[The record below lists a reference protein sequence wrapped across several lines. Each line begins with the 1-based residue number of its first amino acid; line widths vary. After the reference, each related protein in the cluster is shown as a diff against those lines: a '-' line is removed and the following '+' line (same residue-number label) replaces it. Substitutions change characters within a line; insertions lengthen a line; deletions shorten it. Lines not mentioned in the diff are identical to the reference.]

1 MAPRFTASTLKNGR
15 LAGVGRFAPV
25 FLLAAGLF
33 LPACSSQTTE
43 FDRAWKEPSGVIT
56 TDPAVSI
63 AGKWEGTWQ
72 SNGYD
77 YFNGLCRAVVTPVN
91 VSDEVAGATGKHY
104 RVDIKIFYYIF
115 PRDFAFI
122 LTAGKAQEGKTPL
135 TGEKDFGA
143 MHDGVWKF
151 EGDAE
156 GRAMFLSFTSVKDYG
171 TITLRR
177 YPPPNP

>member
-1 MAPRFTASTLKNGR
+1 MALVSTSKTTLSR
-15 LAGVGRFAPV
+15 TWGRFAPV
-25 FLLAAGLF
+25 LLLAGGALF
-33 LPACSSQTTE
+33 SGCSSDTKE
-43 FDRAWKEPSGVIT
+43 FDAAWKKPSPFT
-56 TDPAVSI
+56 TVDPAVSM

-77 YFNGLCRAVVTPVN
+77 YFNGLARAVITPVDI
-91 VSDEVAGATGKHY
+91 SDDVAGAHGKHY
-104 RVDIKIFYYIF
+104 RVDIKLFYYVI

-122 LTAGKAQEGKTPL
+122 LTAGTPSDGKTPL

>member
-1 MAPRFTASTLKNGR
+1 MASPSPSLSLKNGR
-15 LAGVGRFAPV
+15 WAGFGRWAPV
-25 FLLAAGLF
+25 LLLAAGLF
-33 LPACSSQTTE
+33 LPACASQTKE
-43 FDRAWKEPSGVIT
+43 FDAAWKQPSEVIT
-56 TDPAVSI
+56 TDPSVSM

-77 YFNGLCRAVVTPVN
+77 YFNGLCQVVVTPVEI
-91 VSDEVAGATGKHY
+91 SDALAQAKGKHY
-104 RVDIKIFYYIF
+104 RVDIKIYYYIF

-122 LTAGKAQEGKTPL
+122 MTAGPAQEGKTPL

-143 MHDGVWKF
+143 MHDGLWKF

-156 GRAMFLSFTSVKDYG
+156 GLAMFLSFTSVKDYG